1 MQNLRPTASK
11 NWRTIPISDQWQKI
25 VDAALTVHKDG
36 GSRLAR
42 LVLAAD
48 DRIEELEAKLAKAVE
63 ALDEAIYML
72 APDERDME
80 KKAGIYR
87 IVTAYEELKG
97 ETDE

>member
-1 MQNLRPTASK
+1 VAIRNPSVMEYMKHWEGRAE
-11 NWRTIPISDQWQKI
+11 
-25 VDAALTVHKDG
+25 AA
-36 GSRLAR
+36 
-42 LVLAAD
+42 
-48 DRIEELEAKLAKAVE
+48 EAKLKKAVE

>member
-1 MQNLRPTASK
+1 MEVVAKP
-11 NWRTIPISDQWQKI
+11 
-25 VDAALTVHKDG
+25 
-36 GSRLAR
+36 LA
-42 LVLAAD
+42 
-48 DRIEELEAKLAKAVE
+48 DRIKELEAELNLVKTSNIVEVAIRNPSVMEYMKHWEGRAEAAEAKLKKAVE